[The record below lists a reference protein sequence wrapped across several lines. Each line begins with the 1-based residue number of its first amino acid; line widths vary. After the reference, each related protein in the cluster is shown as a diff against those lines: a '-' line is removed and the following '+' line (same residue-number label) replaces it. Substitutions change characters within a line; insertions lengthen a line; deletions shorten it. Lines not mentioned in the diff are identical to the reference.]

1 MAIWHKLLLEAIYII
16 HKGEKMI
23 NVNLH
28 SYLKKVLEEYG
39 SERNKSF
46 GGNKFAKDIRENAE
60 DVIPNNLFPRD
71 EYMIVVKPDRRTFH
85 G

>member
-1 MAIWHKLLLEAIYII
+1 
-16 HKGEKMI
+16 MI

-71 EYMIVVKPDRRTFH
+71 EYMIRASCGQAR
-85 G
+85 

>member
-1 MAIWHKLLLEAIYII
+1 M
-16 HKGEKMI
+16 
-23 NVNLH
+23 VNLH
-28 SYLKKVLEEYG
+28 SYLKKVLKEYG

-71 EYMIVVKPDRRTFH
+71 EYMIRASCGQARWADVPWVAVFSKI
-85 G
+85 